1 MAKIITPEELAEVVT
16 KMLAGEDGPDD
27 KDTYQSFLND
37 IAEVVCDYAGGEV
50 GSVSLDKNDP
60 NHDWLIAIRGNDS
73 VPEDG
78 GIWSNYDPEG
88 EL

>member
-1 MAKIITPEELAEVVT
+1 MAKMITPEELAEIVT
-16 KMLAGEDGPDD
+16 EMVAGENGPDI
-27 KDTYQSFLND
+27 KDSYQSFLND

-50 GSVSLDKNDP
+50 GSVSLDKDDQ
-60 NHDWLIAIRGNDS
+60 HHEWLIAIRGNDS
-73 VPEDG
+73 VPGDG